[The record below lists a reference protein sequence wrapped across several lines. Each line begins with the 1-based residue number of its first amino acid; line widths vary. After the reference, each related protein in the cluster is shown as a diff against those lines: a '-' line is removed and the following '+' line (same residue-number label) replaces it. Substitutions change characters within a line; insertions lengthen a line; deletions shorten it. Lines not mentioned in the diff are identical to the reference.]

1 MDEISLRA
9 SFKLAYSLYSGAELF
24 ALEELSEQA
33 ANSRTEAAKSPA
45 VRLNEL
51 FIETSLILNHK
62 NDRFLRSLLF
72 I

>member
-1 MDEISLRA
+1 METVKI
-9 SFKLAYSLYSGAELF
+9 
-24 ALEELSEQA
+24 
-33 ANSRTEAAKSPA
+33 PA

-62 NDRFLRSLLF
+62 NERFLRSLLF